1 MNSNESNN
9 SNVPRGRPRTFN
21 REHVLDVAMQAYW
34 HDGVDNVS
42 VNEIC
47 KKANVAKPGLYREFT
62 NEDGLMKAALHSY
75 QKKILA
81 PLFEALKADAPF
93 KETLGNIVSSITME
107 NNDEQAPKGCL
118 MAKMRQSRSYMG
130 AGTQA
135 EISHIHERVLDALH
149 DWVLRSK
156 TKGEFTAD
164 IPPKLVATYIDTQIH
179 CTMLQLAQGG
189 EKTTAKQVLTLS
201 FSVLL

>member
-1 MNSNESNN
+1 MNSNEYNN
-9 SNVPRGRPRTFN
+9 SNAPRGRPRTLN
-21 REHVLDVAMQAYW
+21 RDHVLDVAMQAYW

-62 NEDGLMKAALHSY
+62 NEDGLMKAALQSY

-118 MAKMRQSRSYMG
+118 MDKMRQSRSYMG

-135 EISHIHERVLDALH
+135 EISHIHEQVLDALH

-164 IPPKLVATYIDTQIH
+164 LPPKLAATYVDAQMH
-179 CTMLQLAQGG
+179 CAMLQLAQGE
-189 EKTTAKQVLTLS
+189 EKQTVKEVLTLS

>member
-1 MNSNESNN
+1 MNSNEYNN
-9 SNVPRGRPRTFN
+9 SNAPRGRPRTLN
-21 REHVLDVAMQAYW
+21 RDHVLDVAMQAYW

-62 NEDGLMKAALHSY
+62 NEDGLMKAALQSY

-93 KETLGNIVSSITME
+93 RETLGYIVASITME
-107 NNDEQAPKGCL
+107 NHDEQAPKGCL

-135 EISHIHERVLDALH
+135 EISHIHEQVLDALH

-164 IPPKLVATYIDTQIH
+164 LPPKLAATYVDAQMH
-179 CTMLQLAQGG
+179 CAMLQLAQG
-189 EKTTAKQVLTLS
+189 EENKTVKEVLTLS

>member
-1 MNSNESNN
+1 MNSNEYNN
-9 SNVPRGRPRTFN
+9 SNAPRGRPRTLN
-21 REHVLDVAMQAYW
+21 RDHVLDVAMQAYW

-62 NEDGLMKAALHSY
+62 NEDGLMKAALQSY

-93 KETLGNIVSSITME
+93 RETLGYIVASITME
-107 NNDEQAPKGCL
+107 NHDEQAPKGCL

-135 EISHIHERVLDALH
+135 EISHIHEQVLDALH

-164 IPPKLVATYIDTQIH
+164 LPPKYAATYVDAQMH
-179 CTMLQLAQGG
+179 CAMLQLAQGE
-189 EKTTAKQVLTLS
+189 EKQTVKEVLTLS

>member
-1 MNSNESNN
+1 MNSNEYNN
-9 SNVPRGRPRTFN
+9 SNAPRGRPRTLN
-21 REHVLDVAMQAYW
+21 RDHVLDVAMQAYW

-62 NEDGLMKAALHSY
+62 NEDGLMKAALQSY

-93 KETLGNIVSSITME
+93 RETLGYVVASITME
-107 NNDEQAPKGCL
+107 NHDEQAPKGCL

-135 EISHIHERVLDALH
+135 EISHIHEQVLDALH

-164 IPPKLVATYIDTQIH
+164 LPPKLAATYVDAQMH
-179 CTMLQLAQGG
+179 CAMLQLAQG
-189 EKTTAKQVLTLS
+189 EENKTVKDVLTLS

>member
-1 MNSNESNN
+1 MNFNEYNN
-9 SNVPRGRPRTFN
+9 SNAPRGRPRTLN
-21 REHVLDVAMQAYW
+21 RDHVLNVAMQAYW

-62 NEDGLMKAALHSY
+62 NEDGLMKAALQSY

-93 KETLGNIVSSITME
+93 RETLGYIVASITME
-107 NNDEQAPKGCL
+107 NHNEQAPKGCL

-135 EISHIHERVLDALH
+135 EISHIHEQVLDALH

-164 IPPKLVATYIDTQIH
+164 LPPKLAATYVDAQMH
-179 CTMLQLAQGG
+179 CAMLQLAQGE
-189 EKTTAKQVLTLS
+189 EKKTVKEVLTLS
-201 FSVLL
+201 FSILL

>member
-1 MNSNESNN
+1 MNSNEYNN
-9 SNVPRGRPRTFN
+9 SNAPRGRPRTLN
-21 REHVLDVAMQAYW
+21 RDHVLDVAMQAYW

-62 NEDGLMKAALHSY
+62 NEDGLMKAALQSY

-93 KETLGNIVSSITME
+93 RETLGYIVASITME
-107 NNDEQAPKGCL
+107 NHDEQAPKGCL

-135 EISHIHERVLDALH
+135 EISHIHEQVLDALH

-164 IPPKLVATYIDTQIH
+164 LPPKLAATYVDAQMH
-179 CTMLQLAQGG
+179 CAMLQLAQGE
-189 EKTTAKQVLTLS
+189 EKKTVKEVLTLS
-201 FSVLL
+201 FSILL

>member
-1 MNSNESNN
+1 MNFNEYNN
-9 SNVPRGRPRTFN
+9 SNAPRGRPRTLN
-21 REHVLDVAMQAYW
+21 RDHVLDVAMQAYW

-62 NEDGLMKAALHSY
+62 NEDGLMKAALQSY

-93 KETLGNIVSSITME
+93 RETLGYIVASITME
-107 NNDEQAPKGCL
+107 NHDEQAPKGCL

-135 EISHIHERVLDALH
+135 EISHIHEQVLDALH

-164 IPPKLVATYIDTQIH
+164 LPPKLAATYVDAQMH
-179 CTMLQLAQGG
+179 CAMLQLAQGE
-189 EKTTAKQVLTLS
+189 EKKTVKEVLTLS
-201 FSVLL
+201 FSILL

>member
-1 MNSNESNN
+1 MNSNEYNN
-9 SNVPRGRPRTFN
+9 SNAPRGRPRTLN
-21 REHVLDVAMQAYW
+21 RDHVLNVAMQAYW

-62 NEDGLMKAALHSY
+62 NEDGLMKAALQSY

-93 KETLGNIVSSITME
+93 RETLGYIVASITME
-107 NNDEQAPKGCL
+107 NHDEQAPKGCL

-135 EISHIHERVLDALH
+135 EISHIHEQVLDALH

-164 IPPKLVATYIDTQIH
+164 LPPKLAATYVDAQMH
-179 CTMLQLAQGG
+179 CAMLQLAQGE
-189 EKTTAKQVLTLS
+189 EKKTVKEVLTLS
-201 FSVLL
+201 FSILL

>member
-1 MNSNESNN
+1 MNSNEYNN
-9 SNVPRGRPRTFN
+9 SNAPRGRPRTLN
-21 REHVLDVAMQAYW
+21 RDHVLDVAMQAYW

-62 NEDGLMKAALHSY
+62 NEDGLMKAALQSY

-93 KETLGNIVSSITME
+93 RETLGYIVASITME
-107 NNDEQAPKGCL
+107 NHNEQAPKGCL

-135 EISHIHERVLDALH
+135 EISHIHEQVLNALH

-164 IPPKLVATYIDTQIH
+164 LPPKLAATYVDAQMH
-179 CTMLQLAQGG
+179 CAMLQLAQG
-189 EKTTAKQVLTLS
+189 EENKTVKEVLTLS

>member
-1 MNSNESNN
+1 MNSNEYNN
-9 SNVPRGRPRTFN
+9 SNAPRGRPRTLN
-21 REHVLDVAMQAYW
+21 RDHVLDVAMQAYW

-62 NEDGLMKAALHSY
+62 NEDGLMKAALQSY
-75 QKKILA
+75 QKKILT

-93 KETLGNIVSSITME
+93 RETLGYIVASITME
-107 NNDEQAPKGCL
+107 NHDEQAPKGCL

-135 EISHIHERVLDALH
+135 EISHIHEQVLDALH

-164 IPPKLVATYIDTQIH
+164 LPPKLAATYVDAQMH
-179 CTMLQLAQGG
+179 CAMLQLAQG
-189 EKTTAKQVLTLS
+189 EKNKTVKEVLTLS

>member
-1 MNSNESNN
+1 
-9 SNVPRGRPRTFN
+9 
-21 REHVLDVAMQAYW
+21 MQAYW

-62 NEDGLMKAALHSY
+62 NEDGLMKAALQSY

-93 KETLGNIVSSITME
+93 RETLGYIVASITME
-107 NNDEQAPKGCL
+107 NHDEQAPKGCL

-135 EISHIHERVLDALH
+135 EISHIHEQVLDALH

-164 IPPKLVATYIDTQIH
+164 LPPKLAATYVDAQMH
-179 CTMLQLAQGG
+179 CAMLQLAQG
-189 EKTTAKQVLTLS
+189 EENKTVKEVLTLS

>member
-1 MNSNESNN
+1 MNSNEYNN
-9 SNVPRGRPRTFN
+9 SNAPRGRPRTLN
-21 REHVLDVAMQAYW
+21 RDHVLDVAMQAYW

-62 NEDGLMKAALHSY
+62 NEDGLMKAALQSY

-93 KETLGNIVSSITME
+93 RETLGYIVASITME
-107 NNDEQAPKGCL
+107 NHDEQAPKGCL
-118 MAKMRQSRSYMG
+118 MAKMRQARSYMG

-135 EISHIHERVLDALH
+135 EISHIHEQVLDALH

-164 IPPKLVATYIDTQIH
+164 LPPKLAATYVDAQMH
-179 CTMLQLAQGG
+179 CAMLQLAQG
-189 EKTTAKQVLTLS
+189 EENKTVKEVLTLS

>member
-1 MNSNESNN
+1 MNSNEYNN
-9 SNVPRGRPRTFN
+9 SNAPRGRPRTLS
-21 REHVLDVAMQAYW
+21 RDHVLDVAMQAYW
-34 HDGVDNVS
+34 YDGVDNVS

-62 NEDGLMKAALHSY
+62 NEDGLMKAALQSY

-93 KETLGNIVSSITME
+93 RETLGYIVASITME
-107 NNDEQAPKGCL
+107 NHDEQAPKGCL

-135 EISHIHERVLDALH
+135 EISHIHEQVLDALH

-164 IPPKLVATYIDTQIH
+164 LPPKLAATYVDAQMH
-179 CTMLQLAQGG
+179 CAMLQLAQGE
-189 EKTTAKQVLTLS
+189 EKKTVKEVLTLS
-201 FSVLL
+201 FSILL

>member
-1 MNSNESNN
+1 MNSNEYNN
-9 SNVPRGRPRTFN
+9 SNAPRGRPRTLN
-21 REHVLDVAMQAYW
+21 RDHVLDVAMQAYW

-62 NEDGLMKAALHSY
+62 NEDGLMKAALQSY

-93 KETLGNIVSSITME
+93 RETLGYIVASITME
-107 NNDEQAPKGCL
+107 NHDEQAPKGCL

-135 EISHIHERVLDALH
+135 EISHIHEQVLDALH

-164 IPPKLVATYIDTQIH
+164 LPPKLAATYVDAQMH
-179 CTMLQLAQGG
+179 CAMLQLAQGE
-189 EKTTAKQVLTLS
+189 EK
-201 FSVLL
+201 

>member
-1 MNSNESNN
+1 MNSKEYNN
-9 SNVPRGRPRTFN
+9 SNAPRGRPRTLN
-21 REHVLDVAMQAYW
+21 RDHVLDVAMQAYW

-47 KKANVAKPGLYREFT
+47 KRANVAKPGLYREFT
-62 NEDGLMKAALHSY
+62 NEDGLMKAALQSY

-81 PLFEALKADAPF
+81 PLFEALKTDAPF
-93 KETLGNIVSSITME
+93 RETLGYIVASITME
-107 NNDEQAPKGCL
+107 NHDEQAPKGCL
-118 MAKMRQSRSYMG
+118 MAKMRQSHSYMG

-135 EISHIHERVLDALH
+135 EISHIHEQVLDALH

-164 IPPKLVATYIDTQIH
+164 LPPKLAATYVDSQMH
-179 CTMLQLAQGG
+179 CAMLQLAQGE
-189 EKTTAKQVLTLS
+189 EKQTVKEVLTLS

>member
-1 MNSNESNN
+1 MNSNEYNN
-9 SNVPRGRPRTFN
+9 SNAPRGRPRTLN
-21 REHVLDVAMQAYW
+21 RDHVLDVAMQAYW

-62 NEDGLMKAALHSY
+62 NEDGLMKAALQSY

-93 KETLGNIVSSITME
+93 RETLGYIVASITME
-107 NNDEQAPKGCL
+107 NHDEQAPKGCL

-135 EISHIHERVLDALH
+135 EISHIHEQVLDALH

-164 IPPKLVATYIDTQIH
+164 LPPKLAATYVDAQMH
-179 CTMLQLAQGG
+179 CAMLQLAQGE
-189 EKTTAKQVLTLS
+189 EKQTVKEVLTLS

>member
-1 MNSNESNN
+1 MNSNEYNN
-9 SNVPRGRPRTFN
+9 SNAPRGRPRTLN
-21 REHVLDVAMQAYW
+21 RDHVLDVAMQAYW

-62 NEDGLMKAALHSY
+62 NEDGLMKAALQSY

-93 KETLGNIVSSITME
+93 RETLGYIVASITME
-107 NNDEQAPKGCL
+107 NHDEQAPKGCL

-135 EISHIHERVLDALH
+135 EISHIHEQVLDALH

-164 IPPKLVATYIDTQIH
+164 LPPKLAATYVDAQMH
-179 CTMLQLAQGG
+179 CAMLQLAQGE
-189 EKTTAKQVLTLS
+189 EKKTVKEVLTLS

>member
-1 MNSNESNN
+1 MNSNEYNN
-9 SNVPRGRPRTFN
+9 SNAPRGRPRTLN
-21 REHVLDVAMQAYW
+21 RDHVLDVAMQAYW

-62 NEDGLMKAALHSY
+62 NEDGLMKAALQSY

-93 KETLGNIVSSITME
+93 RETLGYIVASITME
-107 NNDEQAPKGCL
+107 NHDEQAPKGCL

-135 EISHIHERVLDALH
+135 EISHIHEQVLDALH

-164 IPPKLVATYIDTQIH
+164 LPPKLAATYVDAQMH
-179 CTMLQLAQGG
+179 CAMLQLAQGE
-189 EKTTAKQVLTLS
+189 EKQNS
-201 FSVLL
+201 

>member
-1 MNSNESNN
+1 MNFNEYNN
-9 SNVPRGRPRTFN
+9 SNAPRGRPRTLN
-21 REHVLDVAMQAYW
+21 RDHVLNVAMQAYW

-62 NEDGLMKAALHSY
+62 NEDGLMKAALQSY

-93 KETLGNIVSSITME
+93 RETLGYIVASITME
-107 NNDEQAPKGCL
+107 NHDEQAPKGCL

-135 EISHIHERVLDALH
+135 EISHIHEQVLDALH

-164 IPPKLVATYIDTQIH
+164 LPPKLAATYVDAQMH
-179 CTMLQLAQGG
+179 CAMLQLAQG
-189 EKTTAKQVLTLS
+189 EENKTVKEVLTLS
-201 FSVLL
+201 FAVLL

>member
-1 MNSNESNN
+1 MNSNEYNN
-9 SNVPRGRPRTFN
+9 SNAPRGRPRTLN
-21 REHVLDVAMQAYW
+21 RDHVLNVAMQAYW

-62 NEDGLMKAALHSY
+62 NEDGLMKAALQSY

-93 KETLGNIVSSITME
+93 RETLGYIVASITME
-107 NNDEQAPKGCL
+107 NHNEQAPKGCL

-135 EISHIHERVLDALH
+135 EISHIHEQVLDALH

-164 IPPKLVATYIDTQIH
+164 LPPKLAATYVDAQMH
-179 CTMLQLAQGG
+179 CAMLQLAQGE
-189 EKTTAKQVLTLS
+189 EKKTVKEVLTLS
-201 FSVLL
+201 FSILL

>member
-1 MNSNESNN
+1 
-9 SNVPRGRPRTFN
+9 
-21 REHVLDVAMQAYW
+21 MQAYW

-81 PLFEALKADAPF
+81 PLFEALKADTPF

-179 CTMLQLAQGG
+179 CAMLQLAQGG
-189 EKTTAKQVLTLS
+189 HKTTAKEVLTLS

>member
-9 SNVPRGRPRTFN
+9 SKVPRGRPQTFN
-21 REHVLDVAMQAYW
+21 RDHVLDVAMQAYW

-62 NEDGLMKAALHSY
+62 NEDGLMKAALNSY
-75 QKKILA
+75 QKKILV
-81 PLFEALKADAPF
+81 PLFETLKTDAPF
-93 KETLGNIVSSITME
+93 RETLGNIVSSITME

-118 MAKMRQSRSYMG
+118 MAKMRQSHSYMG

-135 EISHIHERVLDALH
+135 EISHIHERVLDAFH
-149 DWVLRSK
+149 DWILRSK

-179 CTMLQLAQGG
+179 CAMLQLAQGG
-189 EKTTAKQVLTLS
+189 DKATAKEVLTLS

>member
-9 SNVPRGRPRTFN
+9 LNVPRGRPRTFN
-21 REHVLDVAMQAYW
+21 RDHVLDVAMQAYW

-75 QKKILA
+75 QQKILA

-156 TKGEFTAD
+156 IKGEFTAD

-179 CTMLQLAQGG
+179 CAMLQLAQGG
-189 EKTTAKQVLTLS
+189 EKTTAKEVLTLS